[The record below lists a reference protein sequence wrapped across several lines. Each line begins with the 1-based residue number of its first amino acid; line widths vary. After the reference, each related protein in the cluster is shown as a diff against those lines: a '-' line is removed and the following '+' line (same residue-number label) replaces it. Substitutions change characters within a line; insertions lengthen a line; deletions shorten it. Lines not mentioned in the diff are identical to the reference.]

1 MQLFHFHQGNVL
13 NRLIHSEFW
22 LFEISVWLHTF
33 AVSMV
38 AIFIPIFLL
47 QIGYSI
53 GEVMIFYIIYN
64 VVDVPLNFFARFL
77 TRKMGARW
85 VIILGSV
92 AAILLFISLF
102 ELTSGNW
109 PLLILTAIFAAFYDT
124 FYWVAHIY
132 FFMKC
137 SKDDENISRDTG
149 IMRIIKR
156 FAGMTAPALGALI
169 LVSWDRGALL
179 LISVAVLVLSI
190 LPLFKI
196 KNIDDKPRRKQKS
209 FKEFFSSWDIS
220 RDYISSMLLTL
231 HRSAEGILWPI
242 FIYRLFVD
250 IESVAILPV
259 IVSATAIMFIYV
271 AGKTK
276 KQRRDIVMAMASMA
290 IALTWIARL
299 FIDDNAFY
307 YISVFLIG
315 FFTIFVGIPLDSYLF
330 EKGEKID
337 TLSASTYRNTANMF
351 ANVILF
357 GVLSIMVNVFDTS
370 FILASLSM
378 FVVAGLSYFVGQGIA
393 SKKV

>member
-1 MQLFHFHQGNVL
+1 MQLFHFHQSSTL
-13 NRLIHSEFW
+13 NRLTHSDFW
-22 LFEISVWLHTF
+22 LFEFSVWLHTF

-53 GEVMIFYIIYN
+53 GEVMIFYLIYN
-64 VVDVPLNFFARFL
+64 IADVPLNFFARFL

-85 VIILGSV
+85 VIILGSI
-92 AAILLFISLF
+92 AAILLFVSLF
-102 ELTSGNW
+102 ELTPGNW
-109 PLLILTAIFAAFYDT
+109 PLLILVAIFAALYDT

-137 SKDDENISRDTG
+137 SKDDENISKDTG

-156 FAGMTAPALGALI
+156 IAGMAAPALGALI

-179 LISVAVLVLSI
+179 WISIVVLALSLI
-190 LPLFKI
+190 PLFKI
-196 KNIDDKPRRKQKS
+196 KGVDDKPKRKQKS
-209 FKEFFSSWDIS
+209 FSEFFSSWDIS

-231 HRSAEGILWPI
+231 HRSAEGVLWPI
-242 FIYRLFVD
+242 FIYLLFVD
-250 IESVAILPV
+250 IEAVAILPI
-259 IVSATAIMFIYV
+259 IVSATAVMFIYV

-276 KQRRDIVMAMASMA
+276 KQKRDFVMAIASMA

-299 FIDDNAFY
+299 FVDDSAFY

-315 FFTIFVGIPLDSYLF
+315 FFTIFVGIPLDSYIF

-357 GVLSIMVNVFDTS
+357 GVLSIMVNVFDAS

-378 FVVAGLSYFVGQGIA
+378 FVVAGLSYFVGQGVA
-393 SKKV
+393 SKK